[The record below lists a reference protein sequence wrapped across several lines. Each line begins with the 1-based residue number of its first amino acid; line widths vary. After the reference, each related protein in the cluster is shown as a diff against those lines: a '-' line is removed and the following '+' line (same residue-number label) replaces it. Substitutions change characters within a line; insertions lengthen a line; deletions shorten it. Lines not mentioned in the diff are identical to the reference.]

1 MKNTSIVLL
10 AIIALIIGNLF
21 ATFVDVIVKV
31 LATDV
36 SIYQYIFL
44 RQLAVFGIL
53 LPFWLRLNKPQQHPI
68 NIKIH
73 CVRAILTNIGGPAAV
88 MAILYLPLA
97 TANVIFYS
105 APLITVVLARLF
117 FSEILTKQRIIVT
130 LLGFTGVIVAFRP
143 EYIDLAGLL
152 ALVTA
157 FAVAGYNISVKWLP
171 KSHPTNTL
179 FWSNLF
185 TLPLTGVIAAFYWQP
200 ITQDLIV
207 LAIGA
212 CVCLIV
218 YQASCVFAFQKADAS
233 AISVAEYSGLIF
245 AAVLGWVLF
254 DEKVDIWTFSGIC
267 LILIPIL
274 WQSWHERKTHLK
286 TDA

>member
-1 MKNTSIVLL
+1 MKKTSVVVL
-10 AIIALIIGNLF
+10 AIIALLVGNLF

-31 LATDV
+31 LAKDV

-44 RQLAVFGIL
+44 RQLAVFAIL
-53 LPFWLRLNKPQQHPI
+53 LPFWLRLPKIARNPI
-68 NIKIH
+68 NLKVH
-73 CVRAILTNIGGPAAV
+73 CARAILTNIGGPAAV

-105 APLITVVLARLF
+105 APLITVVMARILF
-117 FSEILTKQRIIVT
+117 NEVLTKQRVIVT
-130 LLGFTGVIVAFRP
+130 LLGFTGVVVAFRP

-171 KSHPTNTL
+171 GSHPTNTL

-185 TLPLTGVIAAFYWQP
+185 TLPITGLITVFYWQP
-200 ITQDLIV
+200 ITLNLII

-212 CVCLIV
+212 CVFLII
-218 YQASCVFAFQKADAS
+218 YQASCVYAFQKADAS

-245 AAVLGWVLF
+245 AAFLGWLLF
-254 DEKVDIWTFSGIC
+254 DEMVDVWTFCGIC
-267 LILIPIL
+267 LILIPII
-274 WQSWHERKTHLK
+274 WQSWYERKT
-286 TDA
+286 

>member
-1 MKNTSIVLL
+1 MKNISIVVV
-10 AIIALIIGNLF
+10 AIFALIVGNLF

-53 LPFWLRLNKPQQHPI
+53 FPFWIRLKQSARHPI
-68 NIKIH
+68 NVKIH

-105 APLITVVLARLF
+105 APLITVVFARLF
-117 FSEILTKQRIIVT
+117 FNEVLSRQRIIVT
-130 LLGFTGVIVAFRP
+130 LLGFAGVIVAFRP

-171 KSHPTNTL
+171 NSHPTNTL

-185 TLPLTGVIAAFYWQP
+185 TLPLTGIIAAFYWQP
-200 ITQDLIV
+200 VTQDLII

-254 DEKVDIWTFSGIC
+254 DEKVDIWTFSGIS

-274 WQSWHERKTHLK
+274 WQSWYERKRQIAT
-286 TDA
+286 